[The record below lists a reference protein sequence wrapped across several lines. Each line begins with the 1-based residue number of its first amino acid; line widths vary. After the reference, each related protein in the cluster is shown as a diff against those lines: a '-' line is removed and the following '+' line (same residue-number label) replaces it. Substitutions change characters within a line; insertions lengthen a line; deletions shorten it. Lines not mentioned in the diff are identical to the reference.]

1 MSDTPTIV
9 IHEGLQAYIDPLRP
23 EEEEALEAS
32 LLAEGCREALVL
44 WGDVLVDGHNR
55 HRLCTKHGIPF
66 RTVQNPRLK
75 TLQDVQLWMIDQQLG
90 RRSVSNFQRGVLA
103 LRKRELLEARR
114 AARMAALA
122 EAPSA
127 TVDAAAPAA
136 AEPTTEGE
144 APPWAGE
151 GGSAPA
157 APLPEP
163 KPLDSREA
171 VAKAARLSS
180 AQVQMI
186 EKIHQQATPEVVAAV
201 RAGTLSIN
209 AAAAVATLPAEE
221 QAAAAQAGA
230 DELKQVAKRVRDAKR
245 KPKAE
250 EGSEAAEAGGDT
262 LDSLRQRVAAL
273 EAENAELK
281 RQLAALGA
289 TPAV

>member
-55 HRLCTKHGIPF
+55 HRLCTQHGIPF

-75 TLQDVQLWMIDQQLG
+75 TLEDVQLWMIDQQLG

-127 TVDAAAPAA
+127 AVDAAAPAA
-136 AEPTTEGE
+136 TEPAGGE

-151 GGSAPA
+151 GSGAPA

-230 DELKQVAKRVRDAKR
+230 DELKQVAKRVREAKR

-250 EGSEAAEAGGDT
+250 EGSEAPEAGGDT

>member
-44 WGDVLVDGHNR
+44 WGNVLVDGHNR

-75 TLQDVQLWMIDQQLG
+75 TLEDVQLWMIDQQLG

-127 TVDAAAPAA
+127 TV
-136 AEPTTEGE
+136 
-144 APPWAGE
+144 
-151 GGSAPA
+151 
-157 APLPEP
+157 
-163 KPLDSREA
+163 
-171 VAKAARLSS
+171 
-180 AQVQMI
+180 M
-186 EKIHQQATPEVVAAV
+186 
-201 RAGTLSIN
+201 
-209 AAAAVATLPAEE
+209 
-221 QAAAAQAGA
+221 
-230 DELKQVAKRVRDAKR
+230 
-245 KPKAE
+245 
-250 EGSEAAEAGGDT
+250 
-262 LDSLRQRVAAL
+262 
-273 EAENAELK
+273 
-281 RQLAALGA
+281 
-289 TPAV
+289 

>member
-44 WGDVLVDGHNR
+44 WGNVLVDGHNR

-151 GGSAPA
+151 GSGAPA

-163 KPLDSREA
+163 SRWT
-171 VAKAARLSS
+171 AARRW
-180 AQVQMI
+180 
-186 EKIHQQATPEVVAAV
+186 P
-201 RAGTLSIN
+201 RR
-209 AAAAVATLPAEE
+209 PAC
-221 QAAAAQAGA
+221 
-230 DELKQVAKRVRDAKR
+230 
-245 KPKAE
+245 
-250 EGSEAAEAGGDT
+250 
-262 LDSLRQRVAAL
+262 
-273 EAENAELK
+273 
-281 RQLAALGA
+281 
-289 TPAV
+289 PAPRCR

>member
-44 WGDVLVDGHNR
+44 WGEVLVDGHNR

-75 TLQDVQLWMIDQQLG
+75 TLEDVQLWMIDQQLG

-127 TVDAAAPAA
+127 AVEAAAPTA
-136 AEPTTEGE
+136 AELPTGGE
-144 APPWAGE
+144 TPPWAGE
-151 GGSAPA
+151 GSAAPA
-157 APLPEP
+157 TPLPEP

-230 DELKQVAKRVRDAKR
+230 DELKQVAKRVREAKR

-250 EGSEAAEAGGDT
+250 EGGEAPEAQPAGDDT
-262 LDSLRQRVAAL
+262 LESLRQRVAAL
-273 EAENAELK
+273 EAENAALR
-281 RQLAALGA
+281 RQLAALGG
-289 TPAV
+289 